1 MPQNIA
7 LLTTLP
13 WLKTKPRE
21 TARPTPGAPTFALY
35 TLGCKVN
42 QYDSHQIAR
51 TLVARGFR
59 RVEFRESADL
69 YVIDTC
75 TVTAEAD
82 KKSRKAAAR
91 ARRNNP
97 DAVVAVTGC
106 AATRSATQFERAAPG
121 ALILGNAQKWELPDK
136 AIDALLSQTDWAA
149 RYALYREQSGSEPMP
164 SPTRERAVL
173 KIQDGCNHKCAFCII
188 PSVRGASVVRS
199 REVLIQE
206 ARAFVHEGAREITI
220 TGVSMGDWGRQ
231 EAGGRRQQPVQNPVQ
246 NPQAPLVRAGALRA
260 GGVLHS
266 KAGRNAELCSLIRAV
281 ATIEGLERVRVSSL
295 DPADVDE
302 EFLQAVAHT
311 PKVCPHI
318 HLALQAGGNATLRRM
333 RRRYT
338 SELFLKW
345 ARRWRE
351 IRPDGGLT
359 TDIIVGFPGESEED
373 FQESLRVAREAHFSA
388 IHVFPYSPREGTH
401 AATLEDHIP
410 PAVQGRRVDE
420 LLALAR
426 DLSAQFAG
434 QLIGQSVPILVESLK
449 EGVAEG
455 MTENYL
461 KARVLNVPKGTQVGD
476 IIEFLPQQWESGMLE
491 GV

>member
-7 LLTTLP
+7 LLTTPP

-21 TARPTPGAPTFALY
+21 TDRPTPGAPTFALY

-188 PSVRGASVVRS
+188 PSVRGASVVKP

-206 ARAFVHEGAREITI
+206 ARAFVREGAREITI
-220 TGVSMGDWGRQ
+220 TGVSMGDWGK
-231 EAGGRRQQPVQNPVQ
+231 AVGGRQKAGQ
-246 NPQAPLVRAGALRA
+246 NPQAPLVRAGALWA
-260 GGVLHS
+260 GGVLP
-266 KAGRNAELCSLIRAV
+266 GRNTALCDLIRAV

-302 EFLQAVAHT
+302 EFLQTVADT

-373 FQESLRVAREAHFSA
+373 FHESLRVAREARFSA

-401 AATLEDHIP
+401 AATLEDHIS
-410 PAVQGRRVDE
+410 PAVQDRRVDE

-426 DLSAQFAG
+426 DLSEQFAG
-434 QLIGQSVPILVESLK
+434 QFIGQSVPILVESIK
-449 EGVAEG
+449 DSYAEG

-461 KARVLNVPKGTQVGD
+461 KARIRDVPDGTQVGD
-476 IIEFLPQQWESGMLE
+476 VVSFSPQIWHD
-491 GV
+491 GVLGD

>member
-1 MPQNIA
+1 MPQHIPLLSATPPRIKNEA
-7 LLTTLP
+7 LSAVRKNVANLP
-13 WLKTKPRE
+13 
-21 TARPTPGAPTFALY
+21 TALSIAPTFALY

-51 TLVARGFR
+51 SLVARGFR
-59 RVEFRESADL
+59 RVEFREGADL

-106 AATRSATQFERAAPG
+106 AATRSAQQFAHAAPG
-121 ALILGNAQKWELPDK
+121 ALILGNAQKLDLPDL
-136 AIDALLSQTDWAA
+136 AVDALLAQTDWAA
-149 RYALYREQSGSEPMP
+149 KYALYREQSGSEPMP

-199 REVLIQE
+199 REVLISE
-206 ARAFVHEGAREITI
+206 ARAFVREGAREITI
-220 TGVSMGDWGRQ
+220 TGVSMGDFAKD
-231 EAGGRRQQPVQNPVQ
+231 EGGRRKDERKNG
-246 NPQAPLVRAGALRA
+246 PL
-260 GGVLHS
+260 
-266 KAGRNAELCSLIRAV
+266 CDLIRAV
-281 ATIEGLERVRVSSL
+281 STIEGLERVRVSSL

-302 EFLQAVAHT
+302 EFLQTVAHT

-338 SELFLKW
+338 SDLFLKW

-359 TDIIVGFPGESEED
+359 TDIIVGFPGESEDD
-373 FQESLRVAREAHFSA
+373 FQESLRIAREAKFSA
-388 IHVFPYSPREGTH
+388 IHVFPFSPREGTH
-401 AATLEDHIP
+401 AATLEEHIAP
-410 PAVQGRRVDE
+410 DVQSRRVHE
-420 LLALAR
+420 LLALAEE
-426 DLSAQFAG
+426 LSAQFAA
-434 QLIGQSVPILVESLK
+434 QFIGQSVPILIETIK
-449 EGVAEG
+449 NGVADG

-461 KARVLNVPKGTQVGD
+461 KARVATVPQGTQVGD
-476 IIEFLPQQWESGMLE
+476 IIYFTPRALARWRFGRLTTADTKITEFSAY
-491 GV
+491 

>member
-7 LLTTLP
+7 LLTTP
-13 WLKTKPRE
+13 PVLKTQPRE
-21 TARPTPGAPTFALY
+21 VARSASGAPTFALY

-51 TLVARGFR
+51 TLTARGFR

-106 AATRSATQFERAAPG
+106 AATRSAAQFELAAPG
-121 ALILGNAQKWELPDK
+121 ALILSNAQKLELPDL
-136 AIDALLSQTDWAA
+136 AVDALLSQTDWATK
-149 RYALYREQSGSEPMP
+149 YALYREQSGSEPMP

-188 PSVRGASVVRS
+188 PSVRGASVVKP

-206 ARAFVHEGAREITI
+206 ARAFVREGAREITI
-220 TGVSMGDWGRQ
+220 TGVSMGDWGRVQ
-231 EAGGRRQQPVQNPVQ
+231 SSGRPLGGFKVQ
-246 NPQAPLVRAGALRA
+246 
-260 GGVLHS
+260 S
-266 KAGRNAELCSLIRAV
+266 RNAELCSLIRAV

-302 EFLQAVAHT
+302 EFLQTVADT

-373 FQESLRVAREAHFSA
+373 FQESLRVAREARFSS
-388 IHVFPYSPREGTH
+388 IHVFPFSPREGTH
-401 AATLEDHIP
+401 AATLEDKIP
-410 PAVQGRRVDE
+410 PAVQDRRVDE

-434 QLIGQSVPILVESLK
+434 QFIGQTIPILVESIK
-449 EGVAEG
+449 DGIAEG

-461 KARVLNVPKGTQVGD
+461 KARLKNVPDGTRIGD
-476 IIEFLPQQWESGMLE
+476 VILFSPQIWHDGVLE
-491 GV
+491 D

>member
-1 MPQNIA
+1 MPQDIT
-7 LLTTLP
+7 LLSATPSRFKITAS
-13 WLKTKPRE
+13 R
-21 TARPTPGAPTFALY
+21 TARNNPANRPTAPTFALY

-51 TLVARGFR
+51 SLVARGFR

-106 AATRSATQFERAAPG
+106 AATRSAQQFAHAAPG
-121 ALILGNAQKWELPDK
+121 ALILSNSQKLDLPDL
-136 AIDALLSQTDWAA
+136 AMDALFSQTDWAA
-149 RYALYREQSGSEPMP
+149 RYAFYRQQSGSEPMP

-199 REVLIQE
+199 REVLMSE
-206 ARAFVHEGAREITI
+206 ARAFVREGAREITI
-220 TGVSMGDWGRQ
+220 TGVSMGDYAKD
-231 EAGGRRQQPVQNPVQ
+231 ESGRRKDENRR
-246 NPQAPLVRAGALRA
+246 NGPL
-260 GGVLHS
+260 
-266 KAGRNAELCSLIRAV
+266 CDLIRAV

-302 EFLQAVAHT
+302 EFLQTVAHT

-373 FQESLRVAREAHFSA
+373 FQESLRIAREARFSA
-388 IHVFPYSPREGTH
+388 IHVFPFSPREGTH
-401 AATLEDHIP
+401 AATLPDKIA
-410 PAVQGRRVDE
+410 PAVQDRRVDE

-426 DLSAQFAG
+426 DLSAQFAA
-434 QLIGQSVPILVESLK
+434 QFIGRSMPILVESFHD
-449 EGVAEG
+449 GAAEG

-461 KARVLNVPKGTQVGD
+461 KARVTNPPSGTQVGD
-476 IIEFLPQQWESGMLE
+476 IISFTPGRWQHGLLAD
-491 GV
+491 

>member
-1 MPQNIA
+1 MPQNITLLNATPSHIKKQTNSA
-7 LLTTLP
+7 LP
-13 WLKTKPRE
+13 VARNN
-21 TARPTPGAPTFALY
+21 TATSPSSSLAAPTFALY

-51 TLVARGFR
+51 SLVARGFR
-59 RVEFRESADL
+59 RVEFRDSADL

-97 DAVVAVTGC
+97 DAVVTVTGC
-106 AATRSATQFERAAPG
+106 AATRSAEQFQHAAPG
-121 ALILGNAQKWELPDK
+121 ALILSNAQKLDLPDL
-136 AIDALLSQTDWAA
+136 ALDALLSQTDWAA

-188 PSVRGASVVRS
+188 PTVRGNSVVKPRA
-199 REVLIQE
+199 VLMNE
-206 ARAFVHEGAREITI
+206 ARAFVREGAREITI
-220 TGVSMGDWGRQ
+220 TGVSMGDFAKAEGKRGKD
-231 EAGGRRQQPVQNPVQ
+231 ERKNG
-246 NPQAPLVRAGALRA
+246 PL
-260 GGVLHS
+260 
-266 KAGRNAELCSLIRAV
+266 CDLIRAV
-281 ATIEGLERVRVSSL
+281 STIEGLERVRVSSL

-302 EFLQAVAHT
+302 EFLQTVAHT

-333 RRRYT
+333 RRRYS

-345 ARRWRE
+345 AKRWRE

-359 TDIIVGFPGESEED
+359 TDIIVGFPGESEDD
-373 FQESLRVAREAHFSA
+373 FQESLRIAREAQFSA
-388 IHVFPYSPREGTH
+388 IHVFPFSPREGTH
-401 AATLEDHIP
+401 AATLDDKIP
-410 PAVQGRRVDE
+410 PAIQNRRVDE

-426 DLSAQFAG
+426 DLSAQFANHFVG
-434 QLIGQSVPILVESLK
+434 QKLPILVETI
-449 EGVAEG
+449 ENGIIEG

-461 KARVLNVPKGTQVGD
+461 KARIKEAPSNAQIGD
-476 IIEFLPQQWESGMLE
+476 IIEFVPQNWHE
-491 GV
+491 GVLTD

>member
-1 MPQNIA
+1 MPQNIT
-7 LLTTLP
+7 LLTVTP
-13 WLKTKPRE
+13 ARLKNSPMPMAQKS
-21 TARPTPGAPTFALY
+21 AASPGLGPIAAPTFALY

-51 TLVARGFR
+51 SLVARGFR
-59 RVEFRESADL
+59 RVEFRARADL

-97 DAVVAVTGC
+97 DALVAVTGC
-106 AATRSATQFERAAPG
+106 AATRSATQFEHAAPG
-121 ALILGNAQKWELPDK
+121 ALILGNAQKLDLPDL
-136 AIDALLSQTDWAA
+136 AVDALLSQTDWAA

-199 REVLIQE
+199 REVLMRE
-206 ARAFVHEGAREITI
+206 ARAFVREGAREITI
-220 TGVSMGDWGRQ
+220 TGVSMGDWGKAVGSRQ
-231 EAGGRRQQPVQNPVQ
+231 P
-246 NPQAPLVRAGALRA
+246 
-260 GGVLHS
+260 
-266 KAGRNAELCSLIRAV
+266 AGRNAELCSLIRAV
-281 ATIEGLERVRVSSL
+281 STIEGLERVRVSSL

-302 EFLQAVAHT
+302 EFLQTVAHT

-338 SELFLKW
+338 GELFLKW

-359 TDIIVGFPGESEED
+359 TDIIVGFPGESEDD
-373 FQESLRVAREAHFSA
+373 FQESLRIAREAQFSA
-388 IHVFPYSPREGTH
+388 IHVFPFSPRESTH
-401 AATLEDHIP
+401 AATLDEPIP
-410 PAVQGRRVDE
+410 PAIQNRRVDE

-426 DLSAQFAG
+426 DLSAQFAS
-434 QLIGQSVPILVESLK
+434 QFIGDSVPILIETIK
-449 EGVAEG
+449 NGVADG

-461 KARVLNVPKGTQVGD
+461 KARLKNVPQGAQIGD
-476 IIEFLPQQWESGMLE
+476 IIEFVPQFWRDGVLE
-491 GV
+491 N

>member
-1 MPQNIA
+1 MPQNITLLSATPPRIKNGAKNGA
-7 LLTTLP
+7 LP
-13 WLKTKPRE
+13 AVRKNAANSPI
-21 TARPTPGAPTFALY
+21 APTFALY

-51 TLVARGFR
+51 SLVARGFR
-59 RVEFRESADL
+59 RVEFREGADL

-106 AATRSATQFERAAPG
+106 AATRSAEQFDHAAPG
-121 ALILGNAQKWELPDK
+121 ALILSNAQKLDLPDL
-136 AIDALLSQTDWAA
+136 AVDALLAQTDWAA
-149 RYALYREQSGSEPMP
+149 KYALYREQSGSEPMP

-199 REVLIQE
+199 REVLMNE
-206 ARAFVHEGAREITI
+206 ARAFVREGAREITI
-220 TGVSMGDWGRQ
+220 TGVSMGDWGKTQ
-231 EAGGRRQQPVQNPVQ
+231 SSKFKVQ
-246 NPQAPLVRAGALRA
+246 
-260 GGVLHS
+260 S
-266 KAGRNAELCSLIRAV
+266 RNAELCSLIRAV
-281 ATIEGLERVRVSSL
+281 STIEGLERVRVSSL

-302 EFLQAVAHT
+302 EFLQTVAHT

-333 RRRYT
+333 RRRYS

-359 TDIIVGFPGESEED
+359 TDIIVGFPGESEDD
-373 FQESLRVAREAHFSA
+373 FQESLRIAREAQIFGDSRFP
-388 IHVFPYSPREGTH
+388 VF
-401 AATLEDHIP
+401 AA
-410 PAVQGRRVDE
+410 
-420 LLALAR
+420 
-426 DLSAQFAG
+426 
-434 QLIGQSVPILVESLK
+434 
-449 EGVAEG
+449 
-455 MTENYL
+455 
-461 KARVLNVPKGTQVGD
+461 
-476 IIEFLPQQWESGMLE
+476 
-491 GV
+491 